1 MKKLLFLILLLPMTI
16 FAQHKVTLHIT
27 NVKNTKGEIRAALY
41 NTTEN
46 FLRFDKVF
54 KAAAVKAMKGKTILI
69 MEDIPSGTYAIAVF
83 HDENSNKKLDTNF
96 MGIPKEPLGFSLGKM
111 KTFGPPSFKE
121 CSFELDSDKE
131 ITIEIK

>member
-1 MKKLLFLILLLPMTI
+1 MKKFLLLILLLPMTI

-27 NVKNTKGEIRAALY
+27 NVKNTNGEIRAALY
-41 NTTEN
+41 NTTED
-46 FLRFDKVF
+46 FLKFDKVF
-54 KAAAVKAMKGKTILI
+54 KAAAVKAIKGKTTLMI
-69 MEDIPSGTYAIAVF
+69 EDIPSGTYAIAVF

-96 MGIPKEPLGFSLGKM
+96 MGIPKEPLGFSIGKM

-121 CSFELDSDKE
+121 CSFELDSNKE

>member
-1 MKKLLFLILLLPMTI
+1 MKKLLFLILLFPMTI

-41 NTTEN
+41 TSKED
-46 FLRFDKVF
+46 FLKFDKVF
-54 KAAAVKAMKGKTILI
+54 KAAAVKATKGKTTFII
-69 MEDIPSGTYAIAVF
+69 ANIPPGTYAIAVF
-83 HDENSNKKLDTNF
+83 HDENSNEKLDTNF
-96 MGIPKEPLGFSLGKM
+96 MGIPKEPLGFSIGKM

-121 CSFELDSDKE
+121 CSFELDSHKE